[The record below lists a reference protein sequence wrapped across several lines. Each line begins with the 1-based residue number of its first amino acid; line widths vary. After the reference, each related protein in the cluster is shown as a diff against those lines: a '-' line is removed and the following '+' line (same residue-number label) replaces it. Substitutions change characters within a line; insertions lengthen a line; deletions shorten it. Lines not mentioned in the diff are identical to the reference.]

1 MRFINCYKYEDKEYK
16 ALNKFCIQLA
26 KELRKRNLRTI
37 VAVSDVWFD
46 FGAQIMW
53 TTITADDSEYTWQL
67 LNPTEQKEI
76 ILNNVDV
83 PNVLKEKADYIE
95 KHENLKNFINS
106 P

>member
-16 ALNKFCIQLA
+16 ALNKFCIQLT

-53 TTITADDSEYTWQL
+53 TTITADDSEYTWQI

-76 ILNNVDV
+76 ILNNGDV

-95 KHENLKNFINS
+95 KRQLLRHE
-106 P
+106 